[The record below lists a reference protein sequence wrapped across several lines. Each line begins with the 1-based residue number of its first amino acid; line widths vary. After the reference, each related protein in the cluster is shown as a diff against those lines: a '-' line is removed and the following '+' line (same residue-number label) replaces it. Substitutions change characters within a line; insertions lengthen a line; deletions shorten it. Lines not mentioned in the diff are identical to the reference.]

1 MKRYTQDMTKIEPI
15 YKNIGLNIR
24 SARNTAGLTQEEL
37 ANVVGLSR
45 TSINNI
51 EKARQKLLV
60 HTLFDIAEAC
70 QTTPENLMVREGGK
84 ANVPTDLEE
93 WVTRVKKSANH
104 K

>member
-1 MKRYTQDMTKIEPI
+1 MIKIEPI
-15 YKNIGLNIR
+15 YSQIGLNIR
-24 SARNTAGLTQEEL
+24 NARNIAGLTQEEL
-37 ANVVGLSR
+37 ADAVGLSR

-70 QTTPENLMVREGGK
+70 RTTPESLLAKEGGR
-84 ANVPTDLEE
+84 ANVPTDLED
-93 WVTRVKKSANH
+93 WVKRVEKSAIR